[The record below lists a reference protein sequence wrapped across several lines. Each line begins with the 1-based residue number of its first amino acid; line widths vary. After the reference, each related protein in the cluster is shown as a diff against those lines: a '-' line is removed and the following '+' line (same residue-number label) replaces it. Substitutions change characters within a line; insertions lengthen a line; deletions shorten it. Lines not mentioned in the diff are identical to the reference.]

1 VRAQIDT
8 RAMTLLSTGHLATDF
23 AGGALPALL
32 PYLVDEFDLSYTL
45 AGLTILAWAISSSV
59 VQPAFGLLSDR
70 RGALWLLPAGLA
82 LGGIGIGLAAV
93 APSYWTMLL
102 LVTLSGLGT
111 AAYHPEGTKFAAYV
125 SGRRRATGMSYFSV
139 GGNVGYALGPLVAT
153 GLVVAFGL
161 NGGLLLA
168 VPPLAVA
175 VVLLAATPYLRS
187 FAPGRRARSEGSGED
202 RPGAMAL
209 LLVIVTLRSVA
220 WFGLLAFV
228 PLWEVA
234 NGRSESYGNR
244 VLAVMLLVGGIG
256 TLIAGPAADRVGRR
270 PVLTASVVA
279 VGPLIAVYLVVGGL
293 VGAAALAL
301 VGVCVISTF
310 GVTMVMSQEYLPR
323 HIGLASGLSIG
334 LSIGLGGVAAVGL
347 GALADS
353 VDLETALW
361 VCAAAPVAAT
371 ALCFRLPATRGRQ
384 VPAAAAA

>member
-1 VRAQIDT
+1 
-8 RAMTLLSTGHLATDF
+8 MTLLSTGHLATDF

-93 APSYWTMLL
+93 APSYGTMLL

-111 AAYHPEGTKFAAYV
+111 AAYHPEGTKYAAYV
-125 SGRRRATGMSYFSV
+125 SGERRATGMSYFSV
-139 GGNVGYALGPLVAT
+139 GGNIGYAIGPLAAT

-161 NGGLLLA
+161 HGGLLLA
-168 VPPLAVA
+168 LPPLAVA
-175 VVLLAATPYLRS
+175 CVLLAASPYLRG
-187 FAPGRRARSEGSGED
+187 FTPERRAHRSGAGDD

-228 PLWEVA
+228 PLWEVSQ
-234 NGRSESYGNR
+234 GGSESYGNR
-244 VLAVMLLVGGIG
+244 VLALMLLVGGIG
-256 TLIAGPAADRVGRR
+256 TLIAGPAADRFGAR

-279 VGPLIAVYLVVGGL
+279 VGPLIAFYLVVGGL
-293 VGAAALAL
+293 AGAAALAL

-334 LSIGLGGVAAVGL
+334 LSIGLGGVAAVAL

-353 VDLETALW
+353 LDLETALW
-361 VCAAAPVAAT
+361 VCAAAPVLAT
-371 ALCFRLPATRGRQ
+371 VLCLRLPATRTRQ
-384 VPAAAAA
+384 VPAAATA

>member
-1 VRAQIDT
+1 
-8 RAMTLLSTGHLATDF
+8 MTLLSTGHMATDF

-111 AAYHPEGTKFAAYV
+111 AAYHPEGTKYAAFV
-125 SGRRRATGMSYFSV
+125 SGQRRATGMSYFSV
-139 GGNVGYALGPLVAT
+139 GGNIGYAIGPLVAT

-161 NGGLLLA
+161 RGGVLLA
-168 VPPLAVA
+168 VVPLAVA
-175 VVLLAATPYLRS
+175 GVLLAASPYLRT
-187 FAPGRRARSEGSGED
+187 FTPERGAHRAGSGDD

-234 NGRSESYGNR
+234 NGGSESYGNR
-244 VLAVMLLVGGIG
+244 VLALMLLVGGIG
-256 TLIAGPAADRVGRR
+256 TLIAGPAADRFGAR

-279 VGPLIAVYLVVGGL
+279 VGPLIAFYLVVGGL
-293 VGAAALAL
+293 AGAAALAL

-334 LSIGLGGVAAVGL
+334 LSIGLGGVAAVAL

-361 VCAAAPVAAT
+361 VCAAAPVLAT
-371 ALCFRLPATRGRQ
+371 ALCFRLPHARPRR
-384 VPAAAAA
+384 VPAAAPAA